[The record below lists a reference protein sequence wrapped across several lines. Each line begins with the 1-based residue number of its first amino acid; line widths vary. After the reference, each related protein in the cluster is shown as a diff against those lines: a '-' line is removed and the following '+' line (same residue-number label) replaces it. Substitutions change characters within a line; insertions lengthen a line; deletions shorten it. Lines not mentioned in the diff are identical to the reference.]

1 MNKFFSN
8 KTDYNPNVNYD
19 TLDQHTYADSG
30 ENVFFTCPR
39 CKKQFLAS
47 FMFESFHPS
56 TETSSNLKQ
65 WLQNTVCFHNRHWLQ

>member
-47 FMFESFHPS
+47 FMFE
-56 TETSSNLKQ
+56 EDGEILCIDCCSN
-65 WLQNTVCFHNRHWLQ
+65 FDD

>member
-1 MNKFFSN
+1 MNKFLSN

-47 FMFESFHPS
+47 FMFEADG
-56 TETSSNLKQ
+56 EILCIDCCSN
-65 WLQNTVCFHNRHWLQ
+65 FDD